1 MRECALESIQI
12 TDSAKTHFKQ
22 LLDKESVSG
31 MALRIFLDYPGLP
44 TADIG
49 IAFCPPGE
57 EKSTDLLK
65 DCGVFLLYVDALSL
79 PYLKEAVVDYQVDA
93 LGGQLAIKAPY
104 LRGPKPEEGASLFD
118 RVSYILNNEVNP
130 NLAHHGGMV
139 RLVEITDD
147 KVVVLQFGGG
157 CQGCGMVDMTL
168 RNGIERTLLEQLPEI
183 TAVRDVTAHEEGSN
197 PYY

>member
-1 MRECALESIQI
+1 MESIQI
-12 TDSAKTHFKQ
+12 TDSAKTHFRQ
-22 LLDKESVSG
+22 LLDKEKVSG
-31 MALRIFLDYPGLP
+31 MSLRVFLDHPGLP

-57 EKSTDLLK
+57 EKSSDVLI
-65 DCGVFLLYVDALSL
+65 DCGVFLMYVDGPSL
-79 PYLKEAVVDYQVDA
+79 PYLKDANIDYQQDA

-104 LRGPKPEEGASLFD
+104 LRGEKPLSTDSLFD
-118 RVSYILNNEVNP
+118 RVTYILNNEINP

-139 RLVEITDD
+139 RLVEITDAN
-147 KVVVLQFGGG
+147 VVVLQFGGG

-183 TAVRDVTAHEEGSN
+183 TAVRDVTAHEEGDN